1 MFAFDTGYRWS
12 RTIYNV
18 WVIVTVKL
26 VEPSFPASSYAV
38 HVTSVI
44 PIGNMVPDA
53 GVHVGPLVTATLSVA
68 VTPV

>member
-1 MFAFDTGYRWS
+1 MLFDTVIAGAEPS
-12 RTIYNV
+12 RMV

-26 VEPSFPASSYAV
+26 VEPSFPASSVAV
-38 HVTSVI
+38 HVIVVT

>member
-1 MFAFDTGYRWS
+1 MLFDVVIAGAELS
-12 RTIYNV
+12 IMV

-26 VEPSFPASSYAV
+26 VDPSFPASSDAV

-68 VTPV
+68 VASA

>member
-1 MFAFDTGYRWS
+1 MLFGTVSAGAELS
-12 RTIYNV
+12 IIV

-38 HVTSVI
+38 HVIVVT

-53 GVHVGPLVTATLSVA
+53 GSQFGPDVTATLSVA
-68 VTPV
+68 VALV

>member
-1 MFAFDTGYRWS
+1 MLFDTVIAGAEPS
-12 RTIYNV
+12 MMV

-26 VEPSFPASSYAV
+26 VVPVFPAASVAE
-38 HVTSVI
+38 HVTVVI

-53 GVHVGPLVTATLSVA
+53 GVQVGPLVTATLSVA

>member
-1 MFAFDTGYRWS
+1 MLFDTVIAGAEPS
-12 RTIYNV
+12 MMV

-26 VEPSFPASSYAV
+26 VVPIFPAASVAE
-38 HVTSVI
+38 HVTVVI

-53 GVHVGPLVTATLSVA
+53 GVQVGPLVTATLSVA

>member
-1 MFAFDTGYRWS
+1 MLFDTVIAGAELS
-12 RTIYNV
+12 IMV
-18 WVIVTVKL
+18 WVIVTVK
-26 VEPSFPASSYAV
+26 VVDPSFPASSVAV
-38 HVTSVI
+38 HITSVI

>member
-1 MFAFDTGYRWS
+1 MLFDVVIAGAELS
-12 RTIYNV
+12 MMV

-26 VEPSFPASSYAV
+26 VVPVFPASSVAV
-38 HVTSVI
+38 HVTVVI

>member
-1 MFAFDTGYRWS
+1 MLFEVVIAGAELS
-12 RTIYNV
+12 RMV

-26 VEPSFPASSYAV
+26 VEPSFPAESDAV
-38 HVTSVI
+38 HVTVVT
-44 PIGNMVPDA
+44 PIENIVPDA

>member
-1 MFAFDTGYRWS
+1 MLFDTVIAGAELS
-12 RTIYNV
+12 MMV

-26 VEPSFPASSYAV
+26 VDPSFPASSYAV
-38 HVTSVI
+38 HVTVVT

>member
-1 MFAFDTGYRWS
+1 MLFDTVIAGAELS
-12 RTIYNV
+12 IMV

-26 VEPSFPASSYAV
+26 VDPSFPASSDAV

-44 PIGNMVPDA
+44 PIENMVPDA

>member
-1 MFAFDTGYRWS
+1 MLFDTVIAGAELS
-12 RTIYNV
+12 MMV

-26 VEPSFPASSYAV
+26 VEPSFPASSVAV

-44 PIGNMVPDA
+44 PIGNIVPDA

>member
-1 MFAFDTGYRWS
+1 MLFDVVIAGAELS
-12 RTIYNV
+12 IMV

-26 VEPSFPASSYAV
+26 VEPSFPAASDAV

-44 PIGNMVPDA
+44 PIENMVPDA

-68 VTPV
+68 VTSV

>member
-1 MFAFDTGYRWS
+1 MLFDTVIAGAELS
-12 RTIYNV
+12 MMV

-26 VEPSFPASSYAV
+26 VDPSFPASSVAV
-38 HVTSVI
+38 HITSVI
-44 PIGNMVPDA
+44 PIGNIVPDA

>member
-1 MFAFDTGYRWS
+1 MLFDTVIAGAELS
-12 RTIYNV
+12 KMV

-26 VEPSFPASSYAV
+26 VEPSFPASSVAV
-38 HVTSVI
+38 HVTVVT

>member
-1 MFAFDTGYRWS
+1 MVIAGAELS
-12 RTIYNV
+12 RMV

-26 VEPSFPASSYAV
+26 VDPSFPASSYAV
-38 HVTSVI
+38 HVIVVI
-44 PIGNMVPDA
+44 PIGNIVSDA

>member
-1 MFAFDTGYRWS
+1 MLFDTVIAGAEPS
-12 RTIYNV
+12 RMV

-26 VEPSFPASSYAV
+26 VEPSFPASSVAV
-38 HVTSVI
+38 HVTVVT

>member
-1 MFAFDTGYRWS
+1 MLFEVVIAGAEPS
-12 RTIYNV
+12 KMV

-26 VEPSFPASSYAV
+26 VAPTFPAESDAV

-44 PIGNMVPDA
+44 PIENIVPDA

>member
-1 MFAFDTGYRWS
+1 MLFDVVIAGAELS
-12 RTIYNV
+12 KMV

-26 VEPSFPASSYAV
+26 VDPSFPAASVAV
-38 HVTSVI
+38 HVTVVI
-44 PIGNMVPDA
+44 PIGNMIPDA

>member
-1 MFAFDTGYRWS
+1 MLFDVVIAGAELS
-12 RTIYNV
+12 RMV

-26 VEPSFPASSYAV
+26 VDPSFPASSDAV

-44 PIGNMVPDA
+44 PIENIVPDA

>member
-1 MFAFDTGYRWS
+1 MLFDVVIAGAEPS
-12 RTIYNV
+12 KMV

-26 VEPSFPASSYAV
+26 VEPSFPAASVAV

-44 PIGNMVPDA
+44 PIENMVPDA

>member
-1 MFAFDTGYRWS
+1 MLFDVVIAGAELS
-12 RTIYNV
+12 KMV

-26 VEPSFPASSYAV
+26 VEPSFPASSVAV
-38 HVTSVI
+38 HITVVT

>member
-1 MFAFDTGYRWS
+1 MLFDVVIAGAELS
-12 RTIYNV
+12 RMV

-38 HVTSVI
+38 HVIVVT

-53 GVHVGPLVTATLSVA
+53 GSQFGPDVTATMSVA
-68 VTPV
+68 VALV

>member
-1 MFAFDTGYRWS
+1 MLFDTVIAGAELS
-12 RTIYNV
+12 IMV
-18 WVIVTVKL
+18 WVIVIVKL
-26 VEPSFPASSYAV
+26 VEPSFPASSDAV

-44 PIGNMVPDA
+44 PIGNIVPDS

>member
-1 MFAFDTGYRWS
+1 MLFDTVIAGAELS
-12 RTIYNV
+12 IMV

-26 VEPSFPASSYAV
+26 VVPVFPAASVAE
-38 HVTSVI
+38 HVTVVI
-44 PIGNMVPDA
+44 PIGNIVPDA